1 MLPVAVSHKHS
12 KTSLAAPQYYPKEE
26 CGIVAVYNVEEAANH
41 AYLGAYALQHR
52 GQESAGIVSSDGERL
67 YRYAGMGKVADVF
80 TPQKIKQLTG
90 QHAIAHNRYSTT
102 GASFLR
108 NAQPIRFESRL
119 GTMALA
125 HNGNLTNAATIRKG
139 LEDLGS
145 LFQTTIDTEVISH
158 LIARSRADNFTDA
171 LIEAVKQI
179 RGAYSLVVLTGNTLY
194 ALRDPN
200 GFRPLVMGKKDEG
213 FVFASETCA
222 LDIIDA
228 EYVRDVEPGEL
239 ITVTARGI
247 ESVFPFGKSSQN
259 LCIFEYVYFARPDS
273 YVFGKSVYNTRMRMG
288 EILAEESPVLAD
300 LVMPVP
306 DSSSVAALGYS
317 RKSGIPYH
325 MGLIRSHYVGRTF
338 IEPDQKIRDF
348 GAKIKYNAIASVVK
362 GKRVIVI
369 DDSIMRGTTTRK
381 IVKML
386 RNAGAKE
393 IHVRI
398 ASAPTRHPCYYG
410 IDIPHH
416 SELIAATH
424 TIEEIIKY
432 LRVDSLAYLSL
443 EGMQRGA
450 EETPTGEL
458 SGGEN
463 SPQASYCTA
472 CFDGKY
478 PVRLEENEAIYSNQK
493 TLFSEYEI
501 EESA

>member
-1 MLPVAVSHKHS
+1 MTQRQYITFSVSCSNANKVGYS
-12 KTSLAAPQYYPKEE
+12 DKQSYPKEE
-26 CGIVAVYNVEEAANH
+26 CGIVGIYNVEEAANH
-41 AYLGAYALQHR
+41 TYLAAYALQHR
-52 GQESAGIVSSDGERL
+52 GQESSGIVSSDGERL
-67 YRYAGMGKVADVF
+67 FRYAGMGKVADVF
-80 TPQKIKQLTG
+80 TPQKIKQLVG
-90 QHAIAHNRYSTT
+90 RHAIAHNRYSTT

-108 NAQPIRFESRL
+108 NAQPIRFDSRL
-119 GTMALA
+119 GAMALA
-125 HNGNLTNAATIRKG
+125 HNGNLTNAATIRKS
-139 LEDLGS
+139 LEDQGS
-145 LFQTTIDTEVISH
+145 IFQTTIDTEVISH
-158 LIARSRADNFTDA
+158 LVARSRAANFTDA
-171 LIEAVKQI
+171 LVEAMRQI
-179 RGAYSLVVLTGNTLY
+179 RGAYSLVVLTGDTLY

-200 GFRPLVMGKKDEG
+200 GFRPLVMGKKDDG
-213 FVFASETCA
+213 FIFASETCA

-228 EYVRDVEPGEL
+228 EYVRDVEPGEMVSISPQG
-239 ITVTARGI
+239 IT
-247 ESVFPFGKSSQN
+247 SQFPFGKSSQN
-259 LCIFEYVYFARPDS
+259 LCIFEYVYFSRPDS
-273 YVFGKSVYNTRMRMG
+273 FVFGKSVYNTRMRMG
-288 EILAEESPVLAD
+288 EILAEEAPVIAD
-300 LVMPVP
+300 VVMPVP

-362 GKRVIVI
+362 DQRVVVI

-386 RNAGAKE
+386 RGAGAKE

-410 IDIPHH
+410 IDIPNH

-424 TIEEIIKY
+424 SIDEIVKY

-443 EGMQRGA
+443 DGMQRAAA
-450 EETPTGEL
+450 ETE
-458 SGGEN
+458 GGN
-463 SPQASYCTA
+463 KDAGYCTA

-478 PVRLEENEAIYSNQK
+478 PVNLEEGDANYSNQK

>member
-1 MLPVAVSHKHS
+1 
-12 KTSLAAPQYYPKEE
+12 
-26 CGIVAVYNVEEAANH
+26 
-41 AYLGAYALQHR
+41 
-52 GQESAGIVSSDGERL
+52 
-67 YRYAGMGKVADVF
+67 
-80 TPQKIKQLTG
+80 
-90 QHAIAHNRYSTT
+90 
-102 GASFLR
+102 
-108 NAQPIRFESRL
+108 
-119 GTMALA
+119 MALA
-125 HNGNLTNAATIRKG
+125 HNGNLTNAQTIRRA
-139 LEDLGS
+139 LEELGS

-158 LIARSRADNFTDA
+158 LVARSRADNFTDA
-171 LIEAVKQI
+171 LIEAVTQI
-179 RGAYSLVVLTGNTLY
+179 RGAYSLVVLSGNTLY

-200 GFRPLVMGKKDEG
+200 GFRPLVMGKKDDG
-213 FVFASETCA
+213 YVFASETCA

-239 ITVTARGI
+239 VVVTPRGVT
-247 ESVFPFGKSSQN
+247 SLFPFAKTSQN
-259 LCIFEYVYFARPDS
+259 LCIFEYVYFSRPDS
-273 YVFGKSVYNTRMRMG
+273 LVFGKSVYNTRLRMG
-288 EILAEESPVLAD
+288 EILAEESGVEAD

-306 DSSSVAALGYS
+306 DSSSVAALGYA
-317 RKSGIPYH
+317 RQSGLPYH

-348 GAKIKYNAIASVVK
+348 GAKIKYNAIAAVVK
-362 GKRVIVI
+362 DKRVVVI

-398 ASAPTRHPCYYG
+398 ASAPTRHACYYG
-410 IDIPHH
+410 IDIPSP

-424 TIEEIIKY
+424 TIEEIVKY

-450 EETPTGEL
+450 EQTE
-458 SGGEN
+458 GGHG
-463 SPQASYCTA
+463 SAGYCTA

-478 PVRLEENEAIYSNQK
+478 PVRLDENEAIYSNQK

>member
-1 MLPVAVSHKHS
+1 VSDK
-12 KTSLAAPQYYPKEE
+12 KQQRQTGKKAPASTQHYPKEE
-26 CGIVAVYNVEEAANH
+26 CGIVGVYNVEEAANH
-41 AYLGAYALQHR
+41 AYLGAYAQQHR

-80 TPQKIKQLTG
+80 TPQKIRQLSG
-90 QHAIAHNRYSTT
+90 RHAISHNRYSTT

-125 HNGNLTNAATIRKG
+125 HNGNLTNAQTIRRA
-139 LEDLGS
+139 LEELGS

-158 LIARSRADNFTDA
+158 LVARSRADNFTDA
-171 LIEAVKQI
+171 LIEAVTQI
-179 RGAYSLVVLTGNTLY
+179 RGAYSLVVLSGNTLY

-200 GFRPLVMGKKDEG
+200 GFRPLVMGKKDDG
-213 FVFASETCA
+213 YVFASETCA

-239 ITVTARGI
+239 VVLTPRGVT
-247 ESVFPFGKSSQN
+247 SLFPFAKTSQN
-259 LCIFEYVYFARPDS
+259 LCIFEYVYFSRPDS
-273 YVFGKSVYNTRMRMG
+273 LVFGKSVYNTRLRMG
-288 EILAEESPVLAD
+288 EILAEESGVEAD

-306 DSSSVAALGYS
+306 DSSSVAALGYA
-317 RKSGIPYH
+317 RQSGLPYH

-348 GAKIKYNAIASVVK
+348 GAKIKYNAIAAVVK
-362 GKRVIVI
+362 DKRVVVI

-398 ASAPTRHPCYYG
+398 ASAPTRHACYYG
-410 IDIPHH
+410 IDIPSP

-424 TIEEIIKY
+424 TIEEIVKY
-432 LRVDSLAYLSL
+432 LRVNSLAYLSL

-450 EETPTGEL
+450 EQTE
-458 SGGEN
+458 GGHG
-463 SPQASYCTA
+463 SAGYCTA

-478 PVRLEENEAIYSNQK
+478 PVRLDENEAIYSNQK

>member
-1 MLPVAVSHKHS
+1 MGRFSVYLVALSAPSALPQVATK
-12 KTSLAAPQYYPKEE
+12 PYPKEE
-26 CGIVAVYNVEEAANH
+26 CGIVGVFNIDEAANH

-67 YRYAGMGKVADVF
+67 YRFAGMGKVADVF
-80 TPQKIKQLTG
+80 TPQKIDQLSG
-90 QHAIAHNRYSTT
+90 RHAIAHNRYSTT

-125 HNGNLTNAATIRKG
+125 HNGNLTNAATIRKS
-139 LEDLGS
+139 LEDAGS

-158 LIARSRADNFTDA
+158 LVAKSRADNFTDA

-179 RGAYSLVVLTGNTLY
+179 RGAYSLVVLTGDTLY

-200 GFRPLVMGKKDEG
+200 GFRPLVMGKKDDG
-213 FVFASETCA
+213 FIFASETCA

-239 ITVTARGI
+239 IIATSHGLK
-247 ESVFPFGKSSQN
+247 SLFPFGKSSQN

-273 YVFGKSVYNTRMRMG
+273 YVFGKSVYNTRLRMG
-288 EILAEESPVLAD
+288 EILAEESPAIAD

-317 RKSGIPYH
+317 RRSGIPYH

-362 GKRVIVI
+362 DKKVVVI

-398 ASAPTRHPCYYG
+398 ASAPTRHACYYG

-424 TIEEIIKY
+424 TIEEIVKY
-432 LRVDSLAYLSL
+432 LRVDSLSYLSL
-443 EGMQRGA
+443 EGMRRGA
-450 EETPTGEL
+450 EETE
-458 SGGEN
+458 GGNKE
-463 SPQASYCTA
+463 AGYCNA

-478 PVRLEENEAIYSNQK
+478 PVRLEENEAGYTNQK
-493 TLFSEYEI
+493 TLFNEYEI

>member
-1 MLPVAVSHKHS
+1 MSNKKASPPHS
-12 KTSLAAPQYYPKEE
+12 RYYPKEE
-26 CGIVAVYNVEEAANH
+26 CGIVGVYNVEEAANH

-90 QHAIAHNRYSTT
+90 RHAIAHNRYSTT

-179 RGAYSLVVLTGNTLY
+179 RGAYSLVLLTGNTLY

-200 GFRPLVMGKKDEG
+200 GFRPLVMGEKDG
-213 FVFASETCA
+213 GVVFASETCA

-228 EYVRDVEPGEL
+228 TYVRDVEPGEL
-239 ITVTARGI
+239 VIATERGMT
-247 ESVFPFGKSSQN
+247 SLFPFGKSAQN

-273 YVFGKSVYNTRMRMG
+273 FVFGKSVYNTRMRMG
-288 EILAEESPVLAD
+288 EILAEESPAVAD

-348 GAKIKYNAIASVVK
+348 GAKIKYNAISSVVK
-362 GKRVIVI
+362 DKRVIVI

-393 IHVRI
+393 IHIRI

-410 IDIPHH
+410 IDIPQH

-424 TIEEIIKY
+424 TLEEIIKY
-432 LRVDSLAYLSL
+432 LRVDSLAYLSQ

-450 EETPTGEL
+450 AETPG
-458 SGGEN
+458 GGEGGDAAK
-463 SPQASYCTA
+463 ASYCTA

>member
-1 MLPVAVSHKHS
+1 VSQPRGHGNKPRS
-12 KTSLAAPQYYPKEE
+12 YYPKEE
-26 CGIVAVYNVEEAANH
+26 CGIVGVYNVEEAANH
-41 AYLGAYALQHR
+41 ACLGAYALQHR
-52 GQESAGIVSSDGERL
+52 GQESAGIVSADGERL

-80 TPQKIKQLTG
+80 TPQKIKQLVG
-90 QHAIAHNRYSTT
+90 RHAIAHNRYSTT

-125 HNGNLTNAATIRKG
+125 HNGNLTNAATIRKA
-139 LEDLGS
+139 LEDMGS

-158 LIARSRADNFTDA
+158 LIARSRAENFSDA
-171 LIEAVKQI
+171 LIEAIRQI
-179 RGAYSLVVLTGNTLY
+179 RGAYSLVMLTGDTLY

-200 GFRPLVMGKKDEG
+200 GFRPLVMGKKDDG
-213 FVFASETCA
+213 YVFASETCA

-239 ITVTARGI
+239 VTVTSRGVT
-247 ESVFPFGKSSQN
+247 SVFPFGKSSQN

-273 YVFGKSVYNTRMRMG
+273 YVFGKSVYETRLRMG
-288 EILAEESPVLAD
+288 EILAEEAPVEGGAD

-348 GAKIKYNAIASVVK
+348 GAKIKYNAISSVVK
-362 GKRVIVI
+362 DKRVIVI

-386 RNAGAKE
+386 RHAGAKE

-398 ASAPTRHPCYYG
+398 ASPPTRHPCYYG
-410 IDIPHH
+410 IDIPNH

-424 TIEEIIKY
+424 TIDEITKY

-443 EGMQRGA
+443 AGMERGA
-450 EETPTGEL
+450 AETA
-458 SGGEN
+458 GGN
-463 SPQASYCTA
+463 HDAGYCKA

-478 PVRLEENEAIYSNQK
+478 PVRLEENETIYSNQK

>member
-1 MLPVAVSHKHS
+1 MRTINLQRIS
-12 KTSLAAPQYYPKEE
+12 KSPYPKEE
-26 CGIVAVYNVEEAANH
+26 CGIVGIYNIEEAANH
-41 AYLGAYALQHR
+41 AYLASYALQHR

-67 YRYAGMGKVADVF
+67 YRFAGMGKVADVF
-80 TPQKIKQLTG
+80 TPQKIRQLTG
-90 QHAIAHNRYSTT
+90 RHAIAHNRYSTT

-125 HNGNLTNAATIRKG
+125 HNGNLTNAATIRKN
-139 LEDLGS
+139 LEELGS

-158 LIARSRADNFTDA
+158 LVARSRKENFTDA
-171 LIEAVKQI
+171 LIDALQQI
-179 RGAYSLVVLTGNTLY
+179 RGAYSLVVLSGNTLY
-194 ALRDPN
+194 ALRDPH
-200 GFRPLVMGKKDEG
+200 GFRPLVMGRKDDG
-213 FVFASETCA
+213 YVFASETCA

-228 EYVRDVEPGEL
+228 EYVRDVEPGEMV
-239 ITVTARGI
+239 TVSPRGI
-247 ESVFPFGKSSQN
+247 TSVFPFGKSSQN
-259 LCIFEYVYFARPDS
+259 LCIFEYVYFSRPDS
-273 YVFGKSVYNTRMRMG
+273 YVFGKSVYETRLRMG
-288 EILAEESPVLAD
+288 EALAD
-300 LVMPVP
+300 EAPVDADIVMPVP

-317 RKSGIPYH
+317 RRSGIPYH

-362 GKRVIVI
+362 DKRVIVI

-393 IHVRI
+393 IHIRI
-398 ASAPTRHPCYYG
+398 ASPPTRHACYYG
-410 IDIPHH
+410 IDIPHPA
-416 SELIAATH
+416 ELIAATH
-424 TIEEIIKY
+424 TIDEIVKY
-432 LRVDSLAYLSL
+432 LRVDSLCYLSL
-443 EGMQRGA
+443 EGMQRA
-450 EETPTGEL
+450 AHETPTGSKEL
-458 SGGEN
+458 PTGSG
-463 SPQASYCTA
+463 QAGYCTA

-478 PVRLEENEAIYSNQK
+478 PVRLDENETIYSNQK

>member
-1 MLPVAVSHKHS
+1 VGGS
-12 KTSLAAPQYYPKEE
+12 KANLVKLSGEHPKEE
-26 CGIVAVYNVEEAANH
+26 CGIVGIYNVEEAANH

-52 GQESAGIVSSDGERL
+52 GQESAGIVSSDGEHL

-80 TPQKIKQLTG
+80 TPTKLRQLQG
-90 QHAIAHNRYSTT
+90 RHAIAHNRYSTT

-125 HNGNLTNAATIRKG
+125 HNGNLTNANTIRHN
-139 LEDLGS
+139 LQEQGS

-158 LIARSRADNFTDA
+158 LVARSRADNFTDA

-179 RGAYSLVVLTGNTLY
+179 RGAYSLAVLTGDTLY

-200 GFRPLVMGKKDEG
+200 GFRPLVMGKKDNG
-213 FVFASETCA
+213 YIFASETCA

-228 EYVRDVEPGEL
+228 EYVRDIEPGEL
-239 ITVTARGI
+239 VVVSPHGIT
-247 ESVFPFGKSSQN
+247 SLFPFEKSSHN

-273 YVFGKSVYNTRMRMG
+273 YVFGKSVYNTRLRMG
-288 EILAEESPVLAD
+288 EILAEESPAAAD

-325 MGLIRSHYVGRTF
+325 MGLIRSHYIGRTF

-348 GAKIKYNAIASVVK
+348 GAKIKYNAIRSVVE
-362 GKRVIVI
+362 GKRVVVI

-386 RNAGAKE
+386 RVAGAKE
-393 IHVRI
+393 IHIRI
-398 ASAPTRHPCYYG
+398 ASAPTKHPCYYG
-410 IDIPHH
+410 IDIPNR

-424 TIEEIIKY
+424 TLDEIVKY

-443 EGMQRGA
+443 EGMLRG
-450 EETPTGEL
+450 EKETERRGK
-458 SGGEN
+458 SGTRG
-463 SPQASYCTA
+463 YCTA
-472 CFDGKY
+472 CFDGNY
-478 PVRLEENEAIYSNQK
+478 PVSLEENEADYSNQK
-493 TLFSEYEI
+493 TLFSEYAV
-501 EESA
+501 EEHT